1 MVAIP
6 FSARASGGS
15 VTVRGGGKLRKFVSD
30 FRGLSNERVA
40 ALIAGI
46 LRREML
52 PELRRRA
59 PKRTGAL
66 QRSLRIARRGS
77 SVELRGIFY
86 GRFVSIKGSPGLTI
100 ARLALN
106 ILEEKRS
113 RIRTLLGDAIRRE
126 LGI

>member
-1 MVAIP
+1 MATIP
-6 FSARASGGS
+6 FSARASGGA

-30 FRGLSNERVA
+30 FRGLSNEKVA
-40 ALIAGI
+40 AIIATI

-52 PELRRRA
+52 PELKRRA

-66 QRSLRIARRGS
+66 QRSLKIVRRGS

-86 GRFVSIKGSPGLTI
+86 GRFVALRDAPGLTI
-100 ARLALN
+100 ARLALT

-113 RIRTLLGDAIRRE
+113 RIRTLLADAIRRE

>member
-1 MVAIP
+1 MATIP

-30 FRGLSNERVA
+30 FQGLSNEKVA
-40 ALIAGI
+40 GLIAGI

-52 PELRRRA
+52 PELKRRA

-66 QRSLRIARRGS
+66 EKSLKIVQRGA

-100 ARLALN
+100 ARLALT

-126 LGI
+126 LEI

>member
-1 MVAIP
+1 MARIP

-15 VTVRGGGKLRKFVSD
+15 VTVRGGEKLRKFVAD

-40 ALIAGI
+40 ALMAAI

-52 PELRRRA
+52 PELKRRA

-66 QRSLRIARRGS
+66 QRSLKIVQRGS
-77 SVELRGIFY
+77 GVELRGVFY
-86 GRFVSIKGSPGLTI
+86 GRFVSIKESPGLTV

-113 RIRTLLGDAIRRE
+113 TIRTLLADAIRRE

>member
-6 FSARASGGS
+6 FGARVSNGS
-15 VTVRGGGKLRKFVSD
+15 VTIRGGGKLRKFVSD
-30 FRGLSNERVA
+30 FQGLSNERVA
-40 ALIAGI
+40 ALMAGI

-66 QRSLRIARRGS
+66 QRSLRIVHSGS
-77 SVELRGIFY
+77 SVELRGVFY
-86 GRFVSIKGSPGLTI
+86 GRFVSIKGAPGLTI

-106 ILEEKRS
+106 ILEEKRGA
-113 RIRTLLGDAIRRE
+113 IRTLLGDAIRRE